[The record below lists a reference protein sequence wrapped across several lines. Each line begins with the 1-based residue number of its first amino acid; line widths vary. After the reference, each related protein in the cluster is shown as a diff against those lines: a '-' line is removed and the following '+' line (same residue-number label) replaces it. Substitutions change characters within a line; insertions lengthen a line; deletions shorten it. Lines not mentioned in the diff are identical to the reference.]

1 MLSQRFEQLFR
12 LLLVAF
18 VRYDDVTRDAR
29 HVVDLAVARSDLD
42 GLRSAI
48 AKERH
53 LVMGLGRSSVRDE
66 ALRDQSAAAR
76 SELFTMAHTSN

>member
-18 VRYDDVTRDAR
+18 LRYDDVARDAH

-42 GLRSAI
+42 ELRSAM
-48 AKERH
+48 ANERH
-53 LVMGLGRSSVRDE
+53 VVMRLGRSSVRDE
-66 ALRDQSAAAR
+66 AWLDQSAAAR

>member
-18 VRYDDVTRDAR
+18 LRYDDVTRDAH

-42 GLRSAI
+42 ELRSAM
-48 AKERH
+48 ANERH
-53 LVMGLGRSSVRDE
+53 VVMGLGRSSVRDE
-66 ALRDQSAAAR
+66 AWLDQSAAAR